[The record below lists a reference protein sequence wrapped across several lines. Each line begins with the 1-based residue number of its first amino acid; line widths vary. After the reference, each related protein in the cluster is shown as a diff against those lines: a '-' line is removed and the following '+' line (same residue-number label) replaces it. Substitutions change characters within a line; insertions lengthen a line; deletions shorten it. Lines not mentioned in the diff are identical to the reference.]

1 MWFLKIIA
9 CAIAI
14 IPFLLGLFIIVVFG
28 IEGLSDKWYK

>member
-14 IPFLLGLFIIVVFG
+14 IPFLIGLFIIVGLG
-28 IEGLSDKWYK
+28 IGGLNDKWYK